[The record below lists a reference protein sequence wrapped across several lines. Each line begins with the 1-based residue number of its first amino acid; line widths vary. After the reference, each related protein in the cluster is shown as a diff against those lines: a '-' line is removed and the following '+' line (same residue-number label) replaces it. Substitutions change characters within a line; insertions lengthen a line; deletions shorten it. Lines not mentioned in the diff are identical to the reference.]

1 MNNTT
6 NNILSAVF
14 GSRSLNEG
22 LKLPGENNRA
32 LDHLDYINRQ
42 MTHSKLPVR
51 AEEGNW
57 STFDY
62 GEYQALTKEYNFASH
77 DHMMYFINEVLRQS
91 DRINHHPKLVID
103 HNKVSVDLYTKD
115 INDIT
120 EADTELSR
128 SIDEIFEDI
137 SYIDTL

>member
-1 MNNTT
+1 M
-6 NNILSAVF
+6 I
-14 GSRSLNEG
+14 
-22 LKLPGENNRA
+22 
-32 LDHLDYINRQ
+32 
-42 MTHSKLPVR
+42 
-51 AEEGNW
+51 
-57 STFDY
+57 
-62 GEYQALTKEYNFASH
+62 TKEYNFASH